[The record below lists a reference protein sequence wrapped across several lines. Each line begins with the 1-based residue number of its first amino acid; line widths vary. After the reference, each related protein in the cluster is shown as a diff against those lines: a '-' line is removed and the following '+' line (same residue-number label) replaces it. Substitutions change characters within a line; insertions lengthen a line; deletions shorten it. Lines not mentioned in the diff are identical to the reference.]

1 MKRSLWKNTCKWTKI
16 DLTVTKNDLT
26 MTKNELTR
34 TKNEITTTKNE
45 LTRTKNEITMT
56 KMYLIVTKIEWP
68 FRPYYCLFFSISI
81 GFRIVIVQSSSFCVH
96 HSIVF
101 LFFSIIQFSFSL
113 ITTYFMRI
121 GDGNGRF
128 FGGVYQ

>member
-1 MKRSLWKNTCKWTKI
+1 
-16 DLTVTKNDLT
+16 

-68 FRPYYCLFFSISI
+68 FNLDLRSLLLSLFFFSISI

-121 GDGNGRF
+121 GDGNGRS